1 MEWPLCGIPH
11 NRHAAGTLAARIGA
25 TTKELMVRLGH
36 ASPNAA
42 MIYQHAAA
50 DRDRR
55 IAEGLAAMTEAAG
68 LAG

>member
-1 MEWPLCGIPH
+1 M
-11 NRHAAGTLAARIGA
+11 A
-25 TTKELMVRLGH
+25 RLGH
-36 ASPNAA
+36 FSPNAA

-55 IAEGLAAMTEAAG
+55 IAEGLAAMTDAAG